1 MDEDWA
7 FGQGCQPPQKL
18 NTGTWPLGLQL
29 ITQAFRV
36 ASEQRLLRMLNDI
49 VDRTGTTFEQ
59 NLLGMRGIDTVDPV
73 NIEAILSKQF
83 TGQ

>member
-1 MDEDWA
+1 
-7 FGQGCQPPQKL
+7 
-18 NTGTWPLGLQL
+18 
-29 ITQAFRV
+29 
-36 ASEQRLLRMLNDI
+36 MLNDI

-83 TGQ
+83 TGQQLATLGSSECANNEQTSA